1 MIETTLTLVTSLV
14 VFAGVSAAAVS
25 SAGSTIGPTGGPTVG
40 DTFAIRAKRVHVG
53 DGTVIENGI
62 VLISDGRIQEVGK
75 GVAVPKDVLLSEHD
89 GDLTAGLVALR
100 DGAGT
105 GGESSDSTR
114 RVMDT
119 ADLSHAFDPE
129 HSDMRRLLE
138 EGVTTIVL
146 APASGNLVG
155 GLCAVVKPGGSVLA
169 RRAQLHLDLGASGL
183 SRNRYPTS
191 YDGALQELDRRFE
204 QTTGPFARAAKGEL
218 LVLLEAGTRA
228 ETQRAIAFA
237 VRHGLRGSISG
248 SPRVGEQAAQ
258 VKAAGLGVVFEVFRP
273 GIDRRTVEGAAL
285 LAEAGVPFGF
295 ALDSPGSHP
304 ASLRLS
310 AAACVRAGLA
320 RDAAFQALTSGAASL
335 AGVAE
340 RVGSVRAGLDADLV
354 LWSGDPVDPGSRV
367 VTVYVDGK
375 KVYGGDR

>member
-1 MIETTLTLVTSLV
+1 MLKTTLTPVTCLAV
-14 VFAGVSAAAVS
+14 FAPMLFAGAFAGVSAAHA
-25 SAGSTIGPTGGPTVG
+25 PTTG
-40 DTFAIRAKRVHVG
+40 DTFAIRATRVHVG

-62 VLISDGRIQEVGK
+62 VLVSDGRIQEVGK
-75 GVAVPKDVLLSEHD
+75 GVAVPKDVLLVEHE
-89 GDLTAGLVALR
+89 GDLSAGLVALR

-105 GGESSDSTR
+105 AGESSDSTR
-114 RVMDT
+114 SVMDT
-119 ADLSHAFDPE
+119 ADLSHAFDSD

-155 GLCAVVKPGGSVLA
+155 GLCAVVKPGGKVLA
-169 RRAQLHLDLGASGL
+169 RRTQLHLDLGASGL
-183 SRNRYPTS
+183 SRNRFPTS
-191 YDGALQELDRRFE
+191 YSGALLELDRRFE

-228 ETQRAIAFA
+228 ETQRAVAFA

-248 SPRVGEQAAQ
+248 SPRVGEQAAE
-258 VKAAGLGVVFEVFRP
+258 VKAAGLGVVLEVFRP

-285 LAEAGVPFGF
+285 LAAAGVPFGF
-295 ALDSPGSHP
+295 ALDSPSTHP
-304 ASLRLS
+304 ASLRLT

-320 RDAAFQALTSGAASL
+320 PEVAFRALTSDAARL
-335 AGVAE
+335 AGVAD

-367 VTVYVDGK
+367 VAVYVDGEQ
-375 KVYGGDR
+375 VYGGDR

>member
-1 MIETTLTLVTSLV
+1 MLETLVTSLAI
-14 VFAGVSAAAVS
+14 FAGVSAAA
-25 SAGSTIGPTGGPTVG
+25 APMTGPTTGPTSG
-40 DTFAIRAKRVHVG
+40 DTFAIRATRVHVG

-62 VLISDGRIQEVGK
+62 VLVSDGRIQEVGK
-75 GVAVPKDVLLSEHD
+75 GVAVPKDVLMAEHD

-100 DGAGT
+100 DGAGA

-119 ADLSHAFDPE
+119 ADLSHAFDSD

-155 GLCAVVKPGGSVLA
+155 GLSAVVKPGGGVLS
-169 RRAQLHLDLGASGL
+169 RRAQLHLDLGSSGL

-191 YDGALQELDRRFE
+191 YGGALQELDRRFE
-204 QTTGPFARAAKGEL
+204 QTSGPFARAAKGEL
-218 LVLLEAGTRA
+218 PVLLEAGTRA
-228 ETQRAIAFA
+228 ETQRAVAFA

-248 SPRVGEQAAQ
+248 SPRAGEQAAQ
-258 VKAAGLGVVFEVFRP
+258 IKAAGLGVVVEVFRP
-273 GIDRRTVEGAAL
+273 GIDRRTVDGAAL

-295 ALDSPGSHP
+295 ALDSPGTHP
-304 ASLRLS
+304 VSLRLS

-320 RDAAFQALTSGAASL
+320 RDVAFKALTSDAATL

-367 VTVYVDGK
+367 VAVYVDGK
-375 KVYGGDR
+375 KVHGGDR